1 MRTGHGARAHQAK
14 ELPRSV
20 QNVGASR
27 GQVADKA
34 GFFGKVIALFERTAG
49 EGGQEVSTSKARRDM
64 ERARRAA
71 IRQTMVEDRE
81 KIAKAVKDALLMAE
95 ILSGSYNFKVLSHR
109 IEGGKFSVLVD
120 IRAPLPGGVLQ
131 QKNAETLISRLSHT
145 RWGLKVVSVYWRVN
159 EFMPK
164 KPVKEA
170 GRNGAR
176 SDDGLLRPTDFGDLP
191 GLA

>member
-1 MRTGHGARAHQAK
+1 MRTGHGALAHQAK

-27 GQVADKA
+27 GQVAEKA
-34 GFFGKVIALFERTAG
+34 GFFGKVIAMFDMVG
-49 EGGQEVSTSKARRDM
+49 EGGQKVSTSKARRDM

-71 IRQTMVEDRE
+71 IKQKMVEDRE
-81 KIAKAVKDALLMAE
+81 KIARAVKDALLTAE

-145 RWGLKVVSVYWRVN
+145 RWGLNIVSVYWRVT

-164 KPVKEA
+164 KHVKEA

-176 SDDGLLRPTDFGDLP
+176 ADDGLLRPTDFGDLP